1 MKYEEHSTEDQTLV
15 AEFLLNLQERFR
27 LQLDLLAEWE
37 AIKEW
42 QLWRTHERTL
52 VVTTLWM
59 KRTER
64 RETAAVS
71 VHLLQGS
78 RTVSLR
84 VLHSL
89 QEIEGRE
96 QNGLDAVPSEVER
109 AFRSLHSWKKD

>member
-15 AEFLLNLQERFR
+15 AEFLLNLQKRFR

-37 AIKEW
+37 AMEVGEIKEW

-64 RETAAVS
+64 CTLRPVEWIK
-71 VHLLQGS
+71 G
-78 RTVSLR
+78 RTHTSFITL
-84 VLHSL
+84 
-89 QEIEGRE
+89 
-96 QNGLDAVPSEVER
+96 
-109 AFRSLHSWKKD
+109 K

>member
-1 MKYEEHSTEDQTLV
+1 MKNTAQKT
-15 AEFLLNLQERFR
+15 
-27 LQLDLLAEWE
+27 
-37 AIKEW
+37 
-42 QLWRTHERTL
+42 THERTL

-71 VHLLQGS
+71 VHLVQGS

-109 AFRSLHSWKKD
+109 AFRSLDSWKKD